1 MRAVGTAA
9 AEEALAARAAAGAT
23 FGMPSSNTITQLLM
37 TYVAYDA
44 RADAAASDSTDYKAS
59 LAAARSE
66 KDDVKTVEL
75 LLRRANTATYAKRY
89 DAARKDVELATAS
102 FDRAADKA
110 AFPDPLIADL
120 KRASGLY
127 KHLVHDLEG
136 ATACY
141 AEALALETTPS
152 GRVETRVKAAG
163 VRVDARSVRA
173 FVDRVLE
180 VEREAAGHAPI
191 GAVER
196 SLHHNVCTIV
206 VNLAADAASTF
217 RLGCFGHELK
227 MDVAPTDA
235 LDAIDEE
242 NLRTRRRKHSRLFD
256 EARVDALVARPSGIE
271 TRPLVAAGGGGSRPR
286 RGGAGHVDI
295 PRADG
300 RPTDRAKLT
309 NLAVAVSFKTATP
322 TA

>member
-1 MRAVGTAA
+1 MPGVEQLVYAHCVKIVLCVLHDALDALPGLRLFGFSVEATQRPRGPVDIVG
-9 AEEALAARAAAGAT
+9 ALTRRRAAR
-23 FGMPSSNTITQLLM
+23 
-37 TYVAYDA
+37 
-44 RADAAASDSTDYKAS
+44 R
-59 LAAARSE
+59 
-66 KDDVKTVEL
+66 DD
-75 LLRRANTATYAKRY
+75 
-89 DAARKDVELATAS
+89 
-102 FDRAADKA
+102 
-110 AFPDPLIADL
+110 
-120 KRASGLY
+120 G
-127 KHLVHDLEG
+127 
-136 ATACY
+136 
-141 AEALALETTPS
+141 
-152 GRVETRVKAAG
+152 AG